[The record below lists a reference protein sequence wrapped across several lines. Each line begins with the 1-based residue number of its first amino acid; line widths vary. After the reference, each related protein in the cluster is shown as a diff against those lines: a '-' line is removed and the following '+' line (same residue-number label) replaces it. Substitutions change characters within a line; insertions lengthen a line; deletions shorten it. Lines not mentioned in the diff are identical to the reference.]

1 MVNSRVLTHQ
11 SPGAMRVRSRV
22 SKGVRLL
29 LGTPVTLFG
38 AVVLALFIVAAAWP
52 VAWLPHDPYTTDI
65 ALRFVPPSWDLNGR
79 PEYLLGTDAIGR
91 DILSMIIHGARY
103 SLAIVTLAVLI
114 SLLIGVTSGLVA
126 GYYRGWA
133 DTVLMRLVDIQLAF
147 PLMVLLIAV
156 VAVLGPNFMNL
167 VIVLGVTGWAP
178 YARIV
183 RGLVLSLREKEFVEA
198 TRAVGAGDL
207 RILARHL
214 LPNAMTPIVIFT
226 TFELARVLLLESAL
240 SFLGLGVQPPTP
252 SWGAM
257 IADGREY
264 LLEAWWPSALPGMA
278 VVSVVLAFN
287 LIGDGIRDFLDPQS
301 LA

>member
-1 MVNSRVLTHQ
+1 
-11 SPGAMRVRSRV
+11 
-22 SKGVRLL
+22 
-29 LGTPVTLFG
+29 
-38 AVVLALFIVAAAWP
+38 
-52 VAWLPHDPYTTDI
+52 
-65 ALRFVPPSWDLNGR
+65 
-79 PEYLLGTDAIGR
+79 
-91 DILSMIIHGARY
+91 
-103 SLAIVTLAVLI
+103 
-114 SLLIGVTSGLVA
+114 
-126 GYYRGWA
+126 
-133 DTVLMRLVDIQLAF
+133 
-147 PLMVLLIAV
+147 MVLLIAV

-214 LPNAMTPIVIFT
+214 LPNAMTPIVMFT

-264 LLEAWWPSALPGMA
+264 VLEAWWPSALPGMA
-278 VVSVVLAFN
+278 VVAVVLAFN